1 MTDVNIISGVP
12 GQPGASKNSGGILI
26 GLALAG
32 AGLVWYFL
40 TKKTPAASGSET
52 SGGASYGESITGGSG
67 SEGLPAAPAPV
78 DPFQTFTNWW
88 NSLFPAPGAVPAPA
102 NTNDAMLA
110 TLKDAKTSTTTK
122 ATTNAALNLSA
133 AIAAKKAS
141 AHQNLTAV
149 QNDAVVNAR
158 VNPTKSAGIASVAV
172 PGIVVTDKATGTKVT
187 TGSYDYFSSITGKK
201 YETSKNGNGY
211 ISGGS
216 MIGVAGNISA
226 GIKSA
231 EKSALV
237 AISTANKNAVVSKNA
252 VSAAASKEKATKT
265 YAQGG
270 TAYNALAAAMAKGRH

>member
-67 SEGLPAAPAPV
+67 SENVPAASGS
-78 DPFQTFTNWW
+78 DIFGGIKDWW
-88 NSLFPAPGAVPAPA
+88 NSLLLALGAVPAPA

>member
-67 SEGLPAAPAPV
+67 SENVPAASGS
-78 DPFQTFTNWW
+78 DIFGGIKDWW
-88 NSLFPAPGAVPAPA
+88 NSLLPASGAVPAPA